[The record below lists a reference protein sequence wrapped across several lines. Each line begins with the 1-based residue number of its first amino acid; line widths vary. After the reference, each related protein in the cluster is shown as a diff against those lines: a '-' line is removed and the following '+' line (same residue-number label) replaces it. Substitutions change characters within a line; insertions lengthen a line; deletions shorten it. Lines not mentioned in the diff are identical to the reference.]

1 MKDVTTWA
9 QEHFMKLFVNIKKL
23 IWQKWILMRKNKDC
37 EDASLGSGMLKR
49 KKNKS
54 NLKLSP
60 LALGNDVMTIKIFM
74 LCTTVYHLLMMFH

>member
-1 MKDVTTWA
+1 
-9 QEHFMKLFVNIKKL
+9 
-23 IWQKWILMRKNKDC
+23 MRKNKDC